1 MLRKSF
7 RFFYVVA
14 ILCVGCAHKA
24 AMYQKAVGLSEGE
37 KWAGPYPC
45 LSKRARPLESARVV
59 ELETQTR
66 SLRRRVS

>member
-37 KWAGPYPC
+37 SGQAHTHAYLASASFGIGAFRSRAAQAGN
-45 LSKRARPLESARVV
+45 R
-59 ELETQTR
+59 
-66 SLRRRVS
+66 